1 MSFYNQSAGCEGGR
15 QGASIFPQGKCFRSI
30 LPEGVCYEQFFQ
42 GLSLAEAKAENHR
55 ENASSNLLVA
65 RTIFAKQKCFEQSED
80 CENNFLPYSY
90 PRPVRPISDTRLAHS
105 YRNSYMWSY
114 IRDFFSWIC
123 PRDPPQESVTESA
136 VEAASEAASDSVP
149 RSAPESVP
157 EPATESA
164 VESSPESA
172 PDSAPD
178 SVQGTQNDALWQ
190 EYFSLDT
197 IIQILEAQRKDEK
210 DPQMKKA
217 LTAKLAYRRR
227 RFKDLCEK
235 LA

>member
-1 MSFYNQSAGCEGGR
+1 
-15 QGASIFPQGKCFRSI
+15 
-30 LPEGVCYEQFFQ
+30 
-42 GLSLAEAKAENHR
+42 
-55 ENASSNLLVA
+55 
-65 RTIFAKQKCFEQSED
+65 
-80 CENNFLPYSY
+80 
-90 PRPVRPISDTRLAHS
+90 
-105 YRNSYMWSY
+105 MWSY

-136 VEAASEAASDSVP
+136 VEAVP
-149 RSAPESVP
+149 EPVP

-164 VESSPESA
+164 SDPPKESA
-172 PDSAPD
+172 VEPVPD

-227 RFKDLCEK
+227 RFKELNEK